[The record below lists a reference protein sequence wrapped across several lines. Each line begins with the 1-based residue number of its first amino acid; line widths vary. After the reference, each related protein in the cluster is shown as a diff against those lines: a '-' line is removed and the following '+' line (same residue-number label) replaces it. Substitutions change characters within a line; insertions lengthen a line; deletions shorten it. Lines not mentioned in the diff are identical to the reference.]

1 VDAVRG
7 VVDAVSKS
15 GLKLFATERGVYV
28 LGDARQVLKMVP
40 SGSIDAIITDPP
52 WGVGFDEYDDFQA
65 FLDVRDEL
73 YRVLRDNS
81 WLVFYFTPK
90 RIYDVLPYARLFE
103 YRWMMPYLF
112 ESYGTVSRNPLG
124 GQAGYSVVMVFAKG
138 KPRVA
143 FPRVDVLYADELPVV
158 AEKVRE
164 PQFKPTYTTSV
175 LLTMFTREGDVVLDP
190 FAGYGSIPLVCELF
204 GRRWIAI
211 EIDPVKF
218 AVAERIIREK
228 RVVSIKRL
236 KRGGGGRAVHL

>member
-112 ESYGTVSRNPLG
+112 ESYGI
-124 GQAGYSVVMVFAKG
+124 
-138 KPRVA
+138 
-143 FPRVDVLYADELPVV
+143 LYADELPVV